1 VSTAVES
8 VSDAAPATKKP
19 ARKPRSPRDPLRRPT
34 ELVAGAIDSLVFR
47 LSETSPV
54 DGSRLKDL
62 RRVTVRLTTSDGT
75 VIEMAAELGEC

>member
-1 VSTAVES
+1 
-8 VSDAAPATKKP
+8 
-19 ARKPRSPRDPLRRPT
+19 
-34 ELVAGAIDSLVFR
+34 